1 MIQETSVSLY
11 FAFVNTD
18 GSGEDLDQVIMHL
31 LFVLIDRLLP
41 GHVSGSLHILLCQK
55 GYSALEEFNGMC
67 IGLSIVSS
75 QKHRYLA
82 DP

>member
-1 MIQETSVSLY
+1 MIQKTSVSLY

-31 LFVLIDRLLP
+31 LLVLIDRLLP
-41 GHVSGSLHILLCQK
+41 GHVSGGLHILLCQE

-75 QKHRYLA
+75 QQHRHLTN
-82 DP
+82 P